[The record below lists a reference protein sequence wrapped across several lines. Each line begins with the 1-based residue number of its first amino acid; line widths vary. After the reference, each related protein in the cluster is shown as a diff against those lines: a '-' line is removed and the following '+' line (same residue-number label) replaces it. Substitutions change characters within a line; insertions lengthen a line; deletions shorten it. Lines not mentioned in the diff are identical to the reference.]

1 MAYTTALRDHV
12 WFVSSDGTA
21 GGITL
26 GDSRSDAAEK
36 FRTIRWIPAGA
47 NDTITIERVKED
59 GTTEVIWESAQ
70 GTGTVLTTQE
80 SRLDVRFTRGF
91 KIVMTTGG
99 KCYLYEALDGAIG
112 R

>member
-26 GDSRSDAAEK
+26 GAGRSDQMEK
-36 FRTIRWIPAGA
+36 FRTIRWIPAA
-47 NDTITIERVKED
+47 NSDTITIDRVKED
-59 GTTEVIWESAQ
+59 GSTETIFESFALDKA
-70 GTGTVLTTQE
+70 VQE
-80 SRLDVRFTRGF
+80 SRLDIRFTRGF
-91 KIVMTTGG
+91 KVVMTTGG
-99 KCYLYEALDGAIG
+99 KLYLYEALDGPPA

>member
-26 GDSRSDAAEK
+26 GGGRSAAMERI
-36 FRTIRWIPAGA
+36 RTIRWVPAGIA
-47 NDTITIERVKED
+47 DTITIDRVKED
-59 GTTEVIWESAQ
+59 GTTETVWESQAGGVAAQ
-70 GTGTVLTTQE
+70 QE
-80 SRLDVRFTRGF
+80 SRLDVRLTRGF
-91 KIVMTTGG
+91 KLVMTTGG
-99 KCYLYEALDGAIG
+99 KCYLYEWLDGAA

>member
-26 GDSRSDAAEK
+26 GAGRSDQMEK
-36 FRTIRWIPAGA
+36 FRTIRWIPAAGT
-47 NDTITIERVKED
+47 DTITIDRVKED
-59 GTTEVIWESAQ
+59 GTTETIWESA
-70 GTGTVLTTQE
+70 GGAATTPQE
-80 SRLDVRFTRGF
+80 SRLDIRFTRGF
-91 KIVMTTGG
+91 KVVMTTGG
-99 KCYLYEALDGAIG
+99 KLYLYEALDGPPA